1 MNNFTSKVVRDENN
15 EPRTI
20 LFTPIK
26 EVFKFGDAPFLCVAN
41 SMGGKSTICYDMIY
55 QFAKEATK
63 IYYVTGTPNDPK
75 DKVLSKIPNLFKR
88 TPTFENI
95 YAIYKEI
102 KSCYEAYSS
111 TLDTLLKLIGKIY
124 PSEDIVAINKV
135 LAKGPKK
142 EFDDQPFTQDDL
154 TAWKY
159 EMCSRLIVS
168 GYEARKNLI
177 RLDEDDLLIIKSFVS
192 QQPKILLIMD
202 DVTSEMESL
211 KFDKTDVIYE
221 GTPKK
226 KKEAYTELLLNMM
239 TAGRHWN
246 CIIALFVHNWNTINM
261 KNNLNN
267 FIILDKTNADGLSSF
282 RSLKTLN
289 AIVNSLKGEIYGYYK
304 YHAIVCKNAEN
315 FVGVTKAQL
324 HTDDQFIFDGPTMK
338 AIEIYNNVNSNLS
351 TSFEPPT
358 LGGLDDEGDVSLLD
372 SLV

>member
-102 KSCYEAYSS
+102 KTCYEAYSA

-142 EFDDQPFTQDDL
+142 EFDEQPFNQDDL

-168 GYEARKNLI
+168 GYEARKNVI
-177 RLDEDDLLIIKSFVS
+177 RLDEEDLLIIKSFVS

-221 GTPKK
+221 GVPKK

-282 RSLKTLN
+282 RTLKTLN

-338 AIEIYNNVNSNLS
+338 AIEIYNNVNSNLNP
-351 TSFEPPT
+351 SFEAPT

-372 SLV
+372 GLV

>member
-26 EVFKFGDAPFLCVAN
+26 EIFKFGDAPFLCVAN
-41 SMGGKSTICYDMIY
+41 SMGGKSTVCYDMIY

-111 TLDTLLKLIGKIY
+111 TLETLMKLIGKIY
-124 PSEDIVAINKV
+124 PSQDIVEINKI
-135 LAKGPKK
+135 LARGPKK
-142 EFDDQPFTQDDL
+142 DFDDRPFTQDDL

-168 GYEARKNLI
+168 GYEARKNVI
-177 RLDEDDLLIIKSFVS
+177 RLDEEELLIIKSFVS

-221 GTPKK
+221 GAPKK
-226 KKEAYTELLLNMM
+226 KREAYTELLLNMM

-324 HTDDQFIFDGPTMK
+324 HTDDQFVFDGPTMK
-338 AIEIYNNVNSNLS
+338 AIEIYNNVNSNLNP
-351 TSFEPPT
+351 SFEPPT
-358 LGGLDDEGDVSLLD
+358 LNGLDDEDDVSLLD
-372 SLV
+372 GLV